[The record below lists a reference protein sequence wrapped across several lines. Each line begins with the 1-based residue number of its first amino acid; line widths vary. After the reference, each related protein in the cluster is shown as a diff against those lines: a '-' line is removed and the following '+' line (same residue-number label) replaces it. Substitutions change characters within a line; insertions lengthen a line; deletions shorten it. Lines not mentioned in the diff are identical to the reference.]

1 MKSYGLGL
9 MTTIAQHKE
18 VKKIAVLIPAFC
30 EENSVGEIVTSARQ
44 SVPDVIVVDDAST
57 DATAARAEEAGAI
70 VLKRAVNGGKGAS
83 LTEGFKYIVE
93 TGYDAV
99 ITMDA
104 DGFHNPNHIAIFLD
118 TYYRTHIPVLIGNRM
133 TCKNCVSAFRRITIR
148 LMSYG
153 LDRLLGVYVPDPPC
167 GFRFYRC
174 DVLPFLLAE
183 ESSLPSEFETLLN
196 IASRRIRVGSVRIDR
211 RCRKHKSMIS
221 PFRDLIR
228 FVRVLRRY
236 YKEKKKTIH
245 GAVRAAEE
253 EKL

>member
-1 MKSYGLGL
+1 
-9 MTTIAQHKE
+9 MTTIAQYKE

-30 EENSVGEIVTSARQ
+30 EEGTVGEMVAQARQ
-44 SVPDVIVVDDAST
+44 YVPDVIVVDDAST
-57 DATAARAEEAGAI
+57 DATAERAEEAGAI
-70 VLKRAVNGGKGAS
+70 VLRREVNVGKGGA
-83 LTEGFKYIVE
+83 LTEGFKYIVK

-104 DGFHNPNHIAIFLD
+104 DGFHNPDHIAMFLD

-133 TCKNCVSAFRRITIR
+133 VCPNCISAFRRVTVR

-153 LDRLLGVYVPDPPC
+153 LDRLLNVYVPDPPC

-183 ESSLPSEFETLLN
+183 GSSLPSEFETLLN
-196 IASRRIRVGSVRIDR
+196 IASRRIRVGSVRIERD
-211 RCRKHKSMIS
+211 CRMHKSMIS

-228 FVRVLRRY
+228 FGRVLRRY
-236 YKEKKKTIH
+236 YKKQKQT
-245 GAVRAAEE
+245 AAPVKFGEDEE
-253 EKL
+253 F